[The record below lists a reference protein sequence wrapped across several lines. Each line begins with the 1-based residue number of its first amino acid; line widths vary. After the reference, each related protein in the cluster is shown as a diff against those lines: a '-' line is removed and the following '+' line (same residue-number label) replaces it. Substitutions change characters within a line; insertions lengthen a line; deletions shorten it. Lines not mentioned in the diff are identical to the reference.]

1 VTLALDLYTAISLLV
16 TIIIIY
22 TTFALKRKTNVPSL
36 VLISYYV
43 IRVMLLGAYFSLFD
57 HHRFSFLEVNDNL
70 LIDAISLFGAV
81 LLIFLP
87 LPSKKEE
94 RKGQA
99 EPSSV

>member
-1 VTLALDLYTAISLLV
+1 MALALDVYTAILLLV
-16 TIIIIY
+16 IIVITY
-22 TTFALKRKTNVPSL
+22 TTFALKRKTNVSAL
-36 VLISYYV
+36 VLILYYV

-87 LPSKKEE
+87 LPSKKGE
-94 RKGQA
+94 
-99 EPSSV
+99 